1 MAPTTVA
8 VLLLAGLVAC
18 PPAAAAGAAVTVG
31 GRPASPAESNFA
43 GERHAS
49 PAHRVVVQVNH
60 DTRSDATLDLAV
72 VDDAYRTV
80 RGQQK
85 REPLFPIDALPIVVI
100 SAAKMRKF
108 MEGPQ
113 RLLFGKMDLDLR
125 KQEDVYPA
133 PNAIFI
139 SDVTLADAVRLRRA
153 LEQSLGYFFNAD
165 FHRAVGGLDQARP
178 RPAD

>member
-1 MAPTTVA
+1 MAPRAVA
-8 VLLLAGLVAC
+8 VVVLAGFL
-18 PPAAAAGAAVTVG
+18 AAPLHALAGAAVTVA
-31 GRPASPAESNFA
+31 GRPAAPGESNFA

-60 DTRSDATLDLAV
+60 DTRSDATLDLAL
-72 VDDAYRTV
+72 VDDAYRAV
-80 RGQQK
+80 RAQHK
-85 REPLFPIDALPIVVI
+85 RDPLFAIDTLPLVVI

-113 RLLFGKMDLDLR
+113 RLLFGKMDHELR
-125 KQEDVYPA
+125 KQEDVYPS

-139 SDVTLADAVRLRRA
+139 SDVTLADPARLRRA
-153 LEQSLGYFFNAD
+153 LEQGFAYFFNAD